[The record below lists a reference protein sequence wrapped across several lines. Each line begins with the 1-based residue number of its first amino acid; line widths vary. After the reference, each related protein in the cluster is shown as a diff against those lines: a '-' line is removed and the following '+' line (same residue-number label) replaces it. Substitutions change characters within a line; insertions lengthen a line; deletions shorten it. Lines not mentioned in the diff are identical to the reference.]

1 MSQTVETGA
10 HLPRTT
16 HAPDHR
22 DAWPLRRAET
32 DRNLHHLP
40 AARMAALSSQCD
52 EDSASSQALLPGV
65 TVVVPV
71 YNSEQTLEGLVSQLA
86 DVLPRCGDHYELILV
101 NDGSRDASWQV
112 IRRLAMR
119 YGWVR
124 GISMMRNF
132 GQHNAILCGLRAAS
146 CDTIVTM
153 DDDLQHPPAEVPKL
167 LAKLREGHDVVYG
180 TPHGLP
186 HSSWRNLTSSFTK
199 RAFALATGNHNI
211 KAINAFRAFRTHLRQ
226 AFVDFKSP
234 QLQID
239 VLLSWGTARFATT
252 PVRQEPRKVGR
263 SNYTFVK
270 LFNHTL
276 SLLTGYSTAPL
287 RMASL
292 VGFAFTFL
300 GLLVLLYAVGRAL
313 IGEHVPGFPFLA
325 SLISIFSG
333 IQLFILGILGEY
345 VGRVFNR
352 CSERPPYV
360 MSETI
365 DGCPARGGHESNSAA
380 A

>member
-1 MSQTVETGA
+1 MSHSVDVSALNPLAPRVFTG
-10 HLPRTT
+10 TEG
-16 HAPDHR
+16 D
-22 DAWPLRRAET
+22 
-32 DRNLHHLP
+32 
-40 AARMAALSSQCD
+40 
-52 EDSASSQALLPGV
+52 LLPGV

-71 YNSEQTLEGLVSQLA
+71 YNSEQTLEQLVAQLA
-86 DVLPRCGDHYELILV
+86 TVLPRCGEHYELILV
-101 NDGSRDASWQV
+101 NDGSRDASWPVVQ
-112 IRRLAMR
+112 RLATR
-119 YGWVR
+119 YPWVR
-124 GISMMRNF
+124 GINMMRNF
-132 GQHNAILCGLRAAS
+132 GQHNAILCGLRTAA

-153 DDDLQHPPAEVPKL
+153 DDDLQHPPSEISKL
-167 LAKLREGHDVVYG
+167 LAKLCEGHDVVYG
-180 TPHGLP
+180 TPQDLP
-186 HSSWRNLTSSFTK
+186 HSWWRNLMSKATK
-199 RAFALATGNHNI
+199 GAFALATGNHNI

-226 AFVDFKSP
+226 AFADFRSP

-239 VLLSWGTARFATT
+239 VLLSWGTAKFATT
-252 PVRQEPRKVGR
+252 PVRQEPRKIGR
-263 SNYTFVK
+263 SNYTFMK

-287 RMASL
+287 RLASL

-300 GLLVLLYAVGRAL
+300 GVLVLMYAVGRAL

-345 VGRVFNR
+345 LARVFNR

-360 MSETI
+360 MSETVE
-365 DGCPARGGHESNSAA
+365 GYPARSSETTSAA